1 MRYLIFGFILLLLAV
16 WLGLEM
22 SRGPGY
28 VLIAYRHWSIETSLW
43 VALVL
48 LIISFAILYFIFR
61 TIGRT
66 TRISK
71 NIRRWK
77 RMRRRRKS
85 RQLTNIGLCQLA
97 EGDWHPAEQ
106 TLTKAAQL
114 AKSPL
119 INYLGAARAAQ
130 AQQAYERRDE
140 YLRKAHMTTKG
151 SEIAVGLTQA
161 QLQINNKQWE
171 QALATLKHLN
181 QTNPRHSYIL
191 NLLSV
196 VYQQLQD
203 WEQLQ
208 NLLPSLG
215 KNKILSPNELEALEK
230 EIYLALLAEANN
242 KSANDL
248 IETWKSFPRH
258 WHHNSALIRAY
269 TKYLIMHGSDN
280 IAVPLI
286 ENVLK
291 KKWDAMLVE
300 TYSLARSQTPAKQLA
315 TAESWQKKYL
325 REPELLLCLGR
336 LSMREKFWGK
346 ARDYLEANIKLAPS
360 TDAYKELGIV
370 LEAVNE
376 KEAALEA
383 YKLALE
389 QPYQANTT
397 TRNN

>member
-43 VALVL
+43 VAAVL
-48 LIISFAILYFIFR
+48 LIIAFVLLYFIFR

-77 RMRRRRKS
+77 RMRRRRKA

-97 EGDWHPAEQ
+97 EGDWHSAEQ

-119 INYLGAARAAQ
+119 INYLAAARAAQ

-151 SEIAVGLTQA
+151 SEMAVGLTQA

-181 QTNPRHSYIL
+181 RTNPKHTYVL
-191 NLLSV
+191 KLLEI
-196 VYQQLQD
+196 VYQRLQD

-208 NLLPSLG
+208 KLLPSLR
-215 KNKILSPNELEALEK
+215 KYKVLLPNELEALEK
-230 EIYLALLAEANN
+230 KIYLALLAEAN
-242 KSANDL
+242 KKVSDDL
-248 IETWKSFPRH
+248 IEAWKSLPRH
-258 WHHNSALIRAY
+258 WHHDSDIIRAY
-269 TKYLIMHGSDN
+269 AQYLITHRLDT
-280 IAVPLI
+280 IAVPFI
-286 ENVLK
+286 ESVLK
-291 KKWDAMLVE
+291 KKWDAALVE
-300 TYSLARSQTPAKQLA
+300 TYSLAQSPTPAKQLS
-315 TAESWQKKYL
+315 TAESWQKKYP

-346 ARDYLEANIKLAPS
+346 ARDYLEASIKLAPS
-360 TDAYKELGIV
+360 AAAYKELGIV
-370 LEAVNE
+370 LEAINE

-383 YKLALE
+383 YKLGLE
-389 QPYQANTT
+389 QPYDGTII
-397 TRNN
+397 RNS